1 MTLVF
6 DSPECGPSFLQRLD
20 PRWKLA
26 ALALAALA
34 LPFIRTWPPALA
46 ALAGA
51 LLLAALARIPWRWYF
66 LRMGTALVM
75 YVLFMIWLPFV
86 VEPGHETIDLGIL
99 TLSLNGLL
107 RLVVL
112 SANIAGMISLVLVML
127 ATTPLHDTFKAA
139 RALHLSRLLVFL
151 MLLTYRYVFLLMD
164 EFARLRTALRVRG
177 FRNRADLHSYR
188 TIGQVAGTL
197 LVRSAERSERVGQ
210 AMRCRGFDGEFRSL
224 SAFRTRWPD
233 VLAFTAIVGYAVGL
247 VAWDWLAR

>member
-1 MTLVF
+1 LLV
-6 DSPECGPSFLQRLD
+6 
-20 PRWKLA
+20 
-26 ALALAALA
+26 
-34 LPFIRTWPPALA
+34 
-46 ALAGA
+46 
-51 LLLAALARIPWRWYF
+51 ALARIPWRWYL

-86 VEPGHETIDLGIL
+86 IEPGHETIDLGFL

-127 ATTPLHDTFKAA
+127 GTTPLHDTFKAA
-139 RALHLSRLLVFL
+139 RSLHLSRLLVFL

-224 SAFRTRWPD
+224 SDFRTRWPD
-233 VLAFTAIVGYAVGL
+233 VLAFAAIVGYAVGL